1 MPLLVWLAIAFLA
14 ALLLLV
20 LLLALR
26 IILTRGAA
34 PLEPWHTHVPV
45 EPDRESLERLDW
57 AGYVAAED
65 QLLASVER
73 EITERLHADG
83 APPSNRYIKGSPVH
97 PQRFEQDW
105 NRSFVLT
112 PDGPP
117 KGAAVL
123 LHGLTDSPYSL
134 RHIART
140 YAAAGWLALAIRL
153 PGQGTVPGGLA
164 RMGWKSWA
172 AATGLAV
179 RAARQRVGETAP
191 LHLVGYSNG
200 AALALDHALRA
211 LDDPALGRPARL
223 ILLSPMIGI
232 TVAARFA
239 GIAGWPAIFPRW
251 ARTAWVKVLLEDNP
265 FKYNSLPVN
274 AARQSYLVTRH
285 LQRRLER
292 LRKAGRLIELPPLM
306 TFQSIVDATVR
317 TDAVIH
323 GLHAQLPHGTNELVL
338 FDINRSAELTHL
350 IRPKAAHMPAS
361 LLPPAPRGFRTAVVT
376 NRDLTTSEV
385 VERVVEAG
393 AATASERP
401 LDLAFPAGVFSLS
414 HIALPFPPDDEL
426 YGYTAGPAGPRGIGH
441 DAMASLGERNV
452 LIVTDDAF
460 ERLSAN
466 PFFAYLIE
474 RLEAAMA
481 EDSASA

>member
-1 MPLLVWLAIAFLA
+1 MSVVGWLASVVLVVLA
-14 ALLLLV
+14 LV
-20 LLLALR
+20 VLFLALR
-26 IILTRGAA
+26 VVLTRSA
-34 PLEPWHTHVPV
+34 PRLEPWHTHLPA
-45 EPDRESLERLDW
+45 ELDRESLERLDW
-57 AGYVAAED
+57 AGYLAAED

-73 EITERLHADG
+73 EITERLRLAE
-83 APPSNRYIKGSPVH
+83 PPSTSRYVEGSPVH
-97 PQRFEQDW
+97 PQRFERDW

-134 RHIART
+134 HHIARA

-153 PGQGTVPGGLA
+153 PGHGTVPAGLV
-164 RMGWKSWA
+164 RIGWKSWA
-172 AATGLAV
+172 AATGLTV
-179 RAARQRVGETAP
+179 REARQRIGETAP

-211 LDDPALGRPARL
+211 LDDQALGRPARL

-251 ARTAWVKVLLEDNP
+251 ARTAWVKVLPEDNP

-274 AARQSYLVTRH
+274 AARQSYLVTRD
-285 LQRRLER
+285 LQRRLDR
-292 LRKAGRLIELPPLM
+292 LRKAGRLVKLPPLL

-317 TDAVIH
+317 TDAVVW

-338 FDINRSAELTHL
+338 FDINRSAKLAHL
-350 IRPKAAHMPAS
+350 IRPRAARTPAS
-361 LLPPAPRGFRTAVVT
+361 LLPPAPRRFRTAVVT
-376 NRDLTTSEV
+376 NRDPKTSEV
-385 VERVVEAG
+385 AERVVEAG
-393 AATASERP
+393 AVAASERP
-401 LDLAFPAGVFSLS
+401 LNMAFPAGVFSLS
-414 HIALPFPPDDEL
+414 HIALPFPPDDGL
-426 YGYTAGPAGPRGIGH
+426 YGYSTDPPGISGSGTAK
-441 DAMASLGERNV
+441 LGERDV
-452 LIVTDDAF
+452 LVAAGDAF

-466 PFFAYLIE
+466 PFFPYLAE

-481 EDSASA
+481 EDVARP